1 MRIVIDDGTDLMGG
15 GARSEE
21 FPVCDQY
28 TLQGDAFA
36 RAVLENTQ
44 VPVPL
49 EDSIGNMAVIEAIFR
64 SGKSGQW
71 EQPEQ

>member
-1 MRIVIDDGTDLMGG
+1 ME
-15 GARSEE
+15 S
-21 FPVCDQY
+21 FPTSDQY

-36 RAVLENTQ
+36 RAVRDNTE

-64 SGKSGQW
+64 SGKSGRW
-71 EQPEQ
+71 ETVEG